1 MRLLL
6 GLTSYVL
13 FVIALPFLLFHPK
26 LRAGYRERFGFG
38 PRLPKAQGPRIWA
51 HGASAGDVL
60 ALMPT
65 LKALK
70 AARPNI
76 EIVLSTM
83 TNSGR
88 AMAER
93 QTGVVNIVT
102 YLPYDIGFS
111 VRSALKRLEPDM
123 LVLEYTEIWPQLIL
137 NAHDRGVRLVLH
149 NGRFSDARISSYK
162 RLFAFTGNLLRRF
175 TLLLMR
181 DDQQAENARKLGVDE
196 RAMQT
201 TGNTKFDNVMPDPA
215 PEKIAELR
223 AAIAFPDD
231 AAIWVAGS
239 THEDEEDILIGVF
252 ARLRVALPDLR
263 MVIAPRYVERADR
276 VANIAKNAGFKVKRR
291 TQDGTGCDV
300 VVLDTIGELA
310 SCYALATLVFV
321 GGSFVR
327 RGGQNIL
334 EPAAAGKPTIFGPF
348 MHNFADSVQ
357 VLLGRGGIQVA
368 SPDQLERI
376 LKDLLEREPRRR
388 ELGELAR
395 AQALS
400 SRGAA
405 QRNAELIARI
415 L

>member
-1 MRLLL
+1 MRLLI
-6 GLTSYVL
+6 GLVSYLL
-13 FVIALPFLLFHPK
+13 FCVAWPFLFFHPK
-26 LRAGYRERFGFG
+26 LRAGYRERFGLG
-38 PRLPKAQGPRIWA
+38 PRLPKGSGPRIWA

-60 ALMPT
+60 ALVPT

-70 AARPNI
+70 AARPDV
-76 EIVLSTM
+76 EIVLSTI

-93 QTGVVNIVT
+93 QHGLVNVVT
-102 YLPYDIGFS
+102 YLPYDIPFA
-111 VRSALKRLEPDM
+111 VRGALKRLAPDM

-149 NGRFSDARISSYK
+149 NGRFSDARINSYR

-196 RAMQT
+196 HVMQT
-201 TGNTKFDNVMPDPA
+201 TGNTKFDNVMPDPPA
-215 PEKIAELR
+215 EKIAELR

-231 AAIWVAGS
+231 APIWVAGS
-239 THEDEEDILIGVF
+239 THEDEEEILIGVF
-252 ARLRVALPDLR
+252 TRLRATLPNLR

-276 VANIAKNAGFKVKRR
+276 VLAIAKAAGLKGKRR
-291 TQDGTGCDV
+291 SHEGSGRDL

-310 SCYALATLVFV
+310 ACYALATLVFV

-368 SPDQLERI
+368 SPDQLERV

-405 QRNAELIARI
+405 QRNAELIAAV